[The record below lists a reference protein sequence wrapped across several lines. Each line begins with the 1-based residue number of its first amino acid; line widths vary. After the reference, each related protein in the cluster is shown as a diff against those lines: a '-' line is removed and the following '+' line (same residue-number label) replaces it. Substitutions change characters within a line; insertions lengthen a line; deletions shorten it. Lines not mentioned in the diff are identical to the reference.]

1 MLAVIYLIFKKILFI
16 LIITFCNYYS
26 LNTTLKLV
34 NYITLNI
41 FLLPISY
48 SIYFKEYYK
57 FICKVTISE
66 LNKYK
71 KNKKLYINYFLYI
84 FPLLTTNINFYY
96 LKYFL

>member
-71 KNKKLYINYFLYI
+71 KKIKNSILIIFYTFFLY
-84 FPLLTTNINFYY
+84 
-96 LKYFL
+96 

>member
-57 FICKVTISE
+57 FLCKVTISE

-71 KNKKLYINYFLYI
+71 KIKNSILIIFYTFSLY
-84 FPLLTTNINFYY
+84 
-96 LKYFL
+96 